1 LPVLKSKLKAFI
13 NFYAQVFVI
22 KKVAYRCYQFN
33 NYFCTQTLTT
43 LTLIKSISGIRGTIG
58 GAAGDGLTPMDIVKF
73 TSAFGTW
80 AIQKAGI
87 KKIVLGRD
95 ARISGS
101 MVNNLVTGTLQGL
114 GIDVIDLGLSTTPT
128 VEIAVPLEKAAGGII
143 LTASHNPKQ
152 WNALKLLNAKGEFIS
167 DTDGKEVLD
176 IAESSSF
183 TYADVNDLGKVIYD
197 DSYMQKHI
205 DQILALPLVDV
216 NAIAKADF
224 KVVIDCVNSSGGIF
238 VPALLSALGVK
249 TVHKLF
255 CEPDGEFPHNPEP
268 LPENLTALSKEVIA
282 KNASLGIAVDP
293 DVDRLCFV
301 SEDGNMFGEEYTLVA
316 VADYVLKNNKG
327 NTVSNLSSTRAL
339 RDVTE
344 SAGGEY
350 HAAAVGEVNVV
361 NQMKAVNAIIGG
373 EGNGG
378 VIYPELHYGR
388 DALVGIALF
397 LTHLAK
403 YGKTIS
409 NLRSSYPNY
418 FISKNKITLT
428 PEMDIDAL
436 LLKVEEKYQAQPH
449 STIDGLKIEF
459 DKQWVHLRRS
469 NTEPIIRIYSEADSE
484 TAANGLANKI
494 IADIKE
500 ILQLS

>member
-1 LPVLKSKLKAFI
+1 M
-13 NFYAQVFVI
+13 
-22 KKVAYRCYQFN
+22 
-33 NYFCTQTLTT
+33 
-43 LTLIKSISGIRGTIG
+43 TLIKSISGIRGTIG

-128 VEIAVPLEKAAGGII
+128 VEIAVPLENAAGGII

-249 TVHKLF
+249 TIHKLF
-255 CEPDGEFPHNPEP
+255 CEPNGEFPHNPEP

-316 VADYVLKNNKG
+316 IADYVLKNNKG

-344 SAGGEY
+344 GAGGEY

-403 YGKTIS
+403 YGKPIS

-436 LLKVEEKYQAQPH
+436 LAKVEEKYQAQPH